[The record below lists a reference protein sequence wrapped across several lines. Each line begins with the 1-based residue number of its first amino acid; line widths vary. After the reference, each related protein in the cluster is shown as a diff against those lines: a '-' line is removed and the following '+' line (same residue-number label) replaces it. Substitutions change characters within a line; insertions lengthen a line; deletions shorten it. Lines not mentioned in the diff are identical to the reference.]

1 MKAKRKYGSDDRYTP
16 LYLTHVIFHSLKID
30 TRDVGG
36 TILKVPTSLYLKKLE
51 NCSVAY
57 ENLLILTSLS
67 TLYRMWSSFDLDN
80 LLRIELYDSN
90 IIQIIK
96 KYLQL
101 VIPHCFKSIFK
112 SI

>member
-1 MKAKRKYGSDDRYTP
+1 MKAKRKYGFDDRYTP

-67 TLYRMWSSFDLDN
+67 TLYRRGEALTWTIFYELN
-80 LLRIELYDSN
+80 YTIRISYKLS
-90 IIQIIK
+90 
-96 KYLQL
+96 
-101 VIPHCFKSIFK
+101 KSTFN
-112 SI
+112 S